1 MVLSLRL
8 RLDVALTALLM
19 LATTVVGCGDDAA
32 PQAAPAGGETT
43 EPAVV
48 GADLDG
54 EGMVPRIVTEHPID
68 APGRPADGDRPAV
81 AIEAEPA
88 AAWVPHLTAGDLEA
102 SLDFYRR
109 LGFEVGSR
117 RGDERVELAR
127 DGVRLVLV
135 AAPGGAGADGA
146 GADGTGADGA
156 EADGTGADDAEAG
169 AEAAADDAAAAGS
182 AAIVLHLVDEAGGE
196 GGRTIRD
203 PDGHRVALPGGG

>member
-1 MVLSLRL
+1 MVLSPRL
-8 RLDVALTALLM
+8 RLAVALTALLM
-19 LATTVVGCGDDAA
+19 LTTTVVGCGDDAG
-32 PQAAPAGGETT
+32 PQAEPAGGETT
-43 EPAVV
+43 EPAGV

-54 EGMVPRIVTEHPID
+54 DGMAPRIVTEHPVD
-68 APGRPADGDRPAV
+68 APGRPADGDRAAV

-102 SLDFYRR
+102 SLDFYRQ

-146 GADGTGADGA
+146 
-156 EADGTGADDAEAG
+156 EAG
-169 AEAAADDAAAAGS
+169 TEAGTEAAASDDDAPAGA
-182 AAIVLHLVDEAGGE
+182 AAIVLHLVEEARGEAG
-196 GGRTIRD
+196 RTVRD
-203 PDGHRVALPGGG
+203 PDGHQVVVPDGG